1 MPQISKKNKEKVMV
15 KGFEYVEKLEVEE
28 KLLFLRMII
37 RMIGKDGK
45 VDANE
50 RLFMKN
56 LAEQYQIPKKYT
68 EELTKVLSENEVI
81 SEVKRKFN
89 RTSCLFLIKE
99 MLSVANS
106 DGDLDDNEVD
116 FVIKAAHALNI
127 DDDKV
132 MEINQLVLDQMSID
146 ERYKQVME
154 LD

>member
-1 MPQISKKNKEKVMV
+1 
-15 KGFEYVEKLEVEE
+15 
-28 KLLFLRMII
+28 
-37 RMIGKDGK
+37 
-45 VDANE
+45 
-50 RLFMKN
+50 
-56 LAEQYQIPKKYT
+56 
-68 EELTKVLSENEVI
+68 
-81 SEVKRKFN
+81 
-89 RTSCLFLIKE
+89 